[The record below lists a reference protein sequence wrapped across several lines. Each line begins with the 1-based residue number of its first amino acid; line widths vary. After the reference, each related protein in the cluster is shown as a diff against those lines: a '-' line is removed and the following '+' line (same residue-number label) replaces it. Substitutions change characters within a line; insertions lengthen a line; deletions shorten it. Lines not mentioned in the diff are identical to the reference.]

1 MDATARAGDF
11 CAADDACGNEGEAG
25 STWSPGPGLVE
36 RAARELGG
44 PRPDVASAI
53 LREVYALGV
62 LAGQS
67 RTTPPASPAK
77 PPRVK
82 KQDIVADLLRRPEG
96 CMTWEIL
103 EATGWPTVNIK
114 RFARAAGLDVRKE
127 RVAGNCY
134 RFFGVPADQAARAS
148 AA

>member
-11 CAADDACGNEGEAG
+11 CSGDDACGDQGEPS
-25 STWSPGPGLVE
+25 STWSLEPEAVTQAVRG
-36 RAARELGG
+36 
-44 PRPDVASAI
+44 
-53 LREVYALGV
+53 
-62 LAGQS
+62 LAGSDPAAIKLAVQIYTLGFRDGQS
-67 RTTPPASPAK
+67 QPSAPSVPSR

-82 KQDIVADLLRRPEG
+82 KQDIVADLLRRPQG

-134 RFFGVPADQAARAS
+134 RFFGIPADQAARAS